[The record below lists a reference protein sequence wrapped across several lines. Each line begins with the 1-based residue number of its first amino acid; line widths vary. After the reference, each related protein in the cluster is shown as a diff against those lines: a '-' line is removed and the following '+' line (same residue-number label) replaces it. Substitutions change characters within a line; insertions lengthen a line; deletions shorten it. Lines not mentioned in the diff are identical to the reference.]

1 MIYGLE
7 EKELKLIVSDY
18 ANSNDKP
25 TPCPFFLLLD
35 NRSRHITSIF
45 HKNLHFTTLSKPLPN
60 LPLQTIFA
68 NPVTFSPKNSLLYT
82 GE

>member
-35 NRSRHITSIF
+35 NRSRPLTSIF
-45 HKNLHFTTLSKPLPN
+45 LKKHHFTTLSKPLPY

-68 NPVTFSPKNSLLYT
+68 NPVTFLPKNSL
-82 GE
+82 